1 MKVKKIER
9 EGKIEAI
16 GRDPEHPGLIIIE
29 IPLNDEPDRD
39 WINCFEHPS
48 KWTPSVHMPRV
59 SVKTI
64 LWRSPEDSI
73 EKDIH
78 WVFDYMEQA
87 NVCYERVMKKREEE
101 QKRIKERER
110 LEAEK
115 LRTITEQLKD
125 L

>member
-16 GRDPEHPGLIIIE
+16 GRDPEHPGLIIIK
-29 IPLNDEPDRD
+29 IPLNDEPNRD
-39 WINCFEHPS
+39 WIDCFEQPS
-48 KWTPSVHMPRV
+48 KWTPSVLMPRV
-59 SVKTI
+59 SGKAI
-64 LWRSPEDSI
+64 LWRSPEGSI
-73 EKDIH
+73 KKDIH

-87 NVCYERVMKKREEE
+87 NACYERVMKKRQEE
-101 QKRIKERER
+101 QKRIEEHER

-115 LRTITEQLKD
+115 LRKITEKLKD